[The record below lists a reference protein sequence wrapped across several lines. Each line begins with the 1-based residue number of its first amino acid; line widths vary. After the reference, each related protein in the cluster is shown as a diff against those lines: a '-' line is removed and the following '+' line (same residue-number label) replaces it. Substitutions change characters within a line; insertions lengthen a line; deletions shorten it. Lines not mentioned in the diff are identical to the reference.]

1 MTTTKGNMKKIQLL
15 TYNAYQTSGQTA
27 ALLTAQD
34 TDPRTLARSLEQT
47 ASCIEHAAVE
57 LRNLCERC
65 MPMVPDLGKKPELP
79 ALDVAGQVEI
89 SEFGWLHIR
98 LNTLLPHCRF
108 ASPLWLT
115 DTISRLLDRQEQR
128 QGKLPLLKRAL
139 LVIEEQCDI
148 DSRQVFDQDNK
159 GWKVVSNA
167 LKGRVVPDDDQFSL
181 GLCLLSRRSPEP
193 ACHIYVL
200 PAENAEDFFFMRS
213 YRYPGE

>member
-1 MTTTKGNMKKIQLL
+1 MSTQNNYIRQIRQIIFE
-15 TYNAYQTSGQTA
+15 AYQTSGQTA
-27 ALLTAQD
+27 ALLAAQD

-47 ASCIEHAAVE
+47 ASCVECAAVE
-57 LRNLCERC
+57 LRSLCERC
-65 MPMVPDLGKKPELP
+65 MPMAPDLGKKPELP

-89 SEFGWLHIR
+89 NEFGWLHIR

-115 DTISRLLDRQEQR
+115 DTISRLLDRQERR

-159 GWKVVSNA
+159 GYKAVSNA
-167 LKGRVVPDDDQFSL
+167 LKGRVVSDDDQFSL
-181 GLCLLSRRSPEP
+181 GVCLLSRRGPEA

-200 PAENAEDFFFMRS
+200 PVENAGDFFFMRA
-213 YRYPGE
+213 Y

>member
-1 MTTTKGNMKKIQLL
+1 MTTAKENMKKIQLL

-27 ALLTAQD
+27 ALLAAPD

-47 ASCIEHAAVE
+47 ASCVEHAAVE
-57 LRNLCERC
+57 LRSLCENC
-65 MPMVPDLGKKPELP
+65 MPTAPDLGKKPELP

-89 SEFGWLHIR
+89 NEFGWLHIR
-98 LNTLLPHCRF
+98 LSTLLPHCRF

-115 DTISRLLDRQEQR
+115 DTISRLLDRQERR

-148 DSRQVFDQDNK
+148 DSRRVFDQDNK
-159 GWKVVSNA
+159 GWKAVSNA

-181 GLCLLSRRSPEP
+181 GLCLLSRCSPEP

-200 PAENAEDFFFMRS
+200 PLENAEDFFFMRS
-213 YRYPGE
+213 YQYPGE

>member
-1 MTTTKGNMKKIQLL
+1 MTTDKEKMKKIQLL
-15 TYNAYQTSGQTA
+15 TYNAYQTSGHTA
-27 ALLTAQD
+27 ALLAAQD
-34 TDPRTLARSLEQT
+34 TDPHTLARSLEQT
-47 ASCIEHAAVE
+47 ASCVEHAAIE
-57 LRNLCERC
+57 LRSLCESC
-65 MPMVPDLGKKPELP
+65 MPMAHNLGKKPELP
-79 ALDVAGQVEI
+79 ALDVAGQIETN
-89 SEFGWLHIR
+89 EFGWLHIR

-115 DTISRLLDRQEQR
+115 DTISRLLDRQERR

-159 GWKVVSNA
+159 GWKAVSNA
-167 LKGRVVPDDDQFSL
+167 LKGRVVSDDDQFSL

-200 PAENAEDFFFMRS
+200 PVENAEDFFFMRS
-213 YRYPGE
+213 YQHPGE